1 MGCSNSCGVGGV
13 GAGVRFGGLGVA
25 GRLGL

>member
-1 MGCSNSCGVGGV
+1 MGCANSRGVGGV

-25 GRLGL
+25 GRLGP